1 MNTISTEF
9 SLPSLIRFSLPAIFM
24 LILTSIYTSVDGVFV
39 SRFVGNDALS
49 AINIVLP
56 LDNIM
61 CGIAIMF
68 GTGGSAIIGRKL
80 GEEKREEAN
89 ENFSLVTLSAVVI
102 GSLFTLFVLLYMMPV
117 MRLLGASDR
126 LMSYCI
132 DYGEIIYAFAV
143 PYILQVMFNTLFITA
158 GKPKL
163 ALAASVISGLMNIFL
178 DYVFIIPLEMGIGGA
193 AWGTAISRLFGG
205 VFPIVYFLKKRGN
218 LHFEKPKL
226 DWNVIGNS
234 MGNGSS
240 EMVSQIVAGITTLL
254 FNITMMRLMGEEG
267 VAALTIVLYA
277 QFIFN
282 AAYMGF
288 SNSAAP
294 IISFNYGRKDVAYLK
309 KLFRYCMT
317 IIGGST
323 VLMIV
328 SSLLLVSPL
337 LTLFIPQGGLVY
349 DLAYRGYMIFV
360 WNFLFSGFN
369 IFASALFSALSNGII
384 SALISFLR
392 TFVFIIGAILLLPI
406 LLDVDGIWLAI
417 PVAEL
422 FACIITTPLLLWY
435 GKKVYNYL

>member
-1 MNTISTEF
+1 MDTISNKF
-9 SLPSLIRFSLPAIFM
+9 SLPALIRFSMPAIFM

-80 GEEKREEAN
+80 GEKKRAEAN
-89 ENFSLVTLSAVVI
+89 ENFSLVTISAIVT
-102 GSLFTLFVLLYMMPV
+102 GSLFTLITILFMMPI
-117 MRLLGASDR
+117 LQFLGASDR
-126 LMSYCI
+126 LMPYCI
-132 DYGEIIYAFAV
+132 DYGRIIYVFAV

-158 GKPKL
+158 GKPSL
-163 ALAASVISGLMNIFL
+163 ALAVSVISGLMNIFL
-178 DYVFIIPLEMGIGGA
+178 DYVFIVPLKMGIGGA
-193 AWGTAISRLFGG
+193 AVGTAISRLFGG
-205 VFPIVYFLKKRGN
+205 VFPIVYFLKKCEN

-240 EMVSQIVAGITTLL
+240 EMVSQIAAGITTLL

-288 SNSAAP
+288 SNSVAP
-294 IISFNYGRKDVAYLK
+294 IISFNYGSKDVAYLK
-309 KLFRYCMT
+309 KLFRHCII

-323 VLMIV
+323 VLMIM
-328 SSLLLVSPL
+328 SSLLFVRPL
-337 LTLFIPQGGLVY
+337 LALFIPRGGQVY
-349 DLAYRGYMIFV
+349 DLAYRGYMVFV

-369 IFASALFSALSNGII
+369 IFASALFSALSNGKI

-406 LLDVDGIWLAI
+406 LWGGDGIWLAI
-417 PVAEL
+417 PVAEFL
-422 FACIITTPLLLWY
+422 ACGITAPLLLWY

>member
-1 MNTISTEF
+1 
-9 SLPSLIRFSLPAIFM
+9 
-24 LILTSIYTSVDGVFV
+24 
-39 SRFVGNDALS
+39 
-49 AINIVLP
+49 
-56 LDNIM
+56 M

-102 GSLFTLFVLLYMMPV
+102 GSLFTLFVFLYMMPV

-158 GKPKL
+158 GKSKL

-178 DYVFIIPLEMGIGGA
+178 DYVFIVPLEMGIGGA

-205 VFPIVYFLKKRGN
+205 VFPIVYFLKKREN

-240 EMVSQIVAGITTLL
+240 EMVSQIAAGITTLL

-328 SSLLLVSPL
+328 H
-337 LTLFIPQGGLVY
+337 
-349 DLAYRGYMIFV
+349 DMAYRGYMIFV

-422 FACIITTPLLLWY
+422 FACLITTPLLLWY